1 MTEVTLEKNG
11 KVAIIKMAEGGKVR
25 VEQDGNITTYRP
37 VVKMEDIIQELTV
50 QEDTNNQTIPDFVPI
65 PDNILKAVD
74 EYIELHEQVST
85 LKKQMDKLKK
95 EIKPFMETNL
105 IESIQGSNGKEV
117 YLQQA
122 KASNSTSRYTDYELK
137 DLMHVLEGSLL
148 KKVTEIRVNAD
159 KLEALL
165 KLEKLPKDKVEKI
178 KSLKIVKMGTPRFNV
193 RRS

>member
-1 MTEVTLEKNG
+1 VMTEVTLEKNG
-11 KVAIIKMAEGGKVR
+11 KVAIVKMAEGGKVR

-74 EYIELHEQVST
+74 EYIELHEQVSV
-85 LKKQMDKLKK
+85 LKRQMDKLKK
-95 EIKPFMETNL
+95 EIKPFKETNL
-105 IESIQGSNGKEV
+105 IESIQGNNGKEV

-148 KKVTEIRVNAD
+148 KKVTEIRVNA
-159 KLEALL
+159 
-165 KLEKLPKDKVEKI
+165 
-178 KSLKIVKMGTPRFNV
+178 
-193 RRS
+193 